1 MHECLK
7 PLFGSGYE
15 CLVGLGTV
23 NFENIMRTEVRQYD
37 VKCHGLFKSK
47 ACEKSLFIIIRTS
60 KCLSGKLFGGPAS
73 GPEWGV

>member
-1 MHECLK
+1 MHDCLK

-37 VKCHGLFKSK
+37 VKCHDL
-47 ACEKSLFIIIRTS
+47 
-60 KCLSGKLFGGPAS
+60 
-73 GPEWGV
+73 